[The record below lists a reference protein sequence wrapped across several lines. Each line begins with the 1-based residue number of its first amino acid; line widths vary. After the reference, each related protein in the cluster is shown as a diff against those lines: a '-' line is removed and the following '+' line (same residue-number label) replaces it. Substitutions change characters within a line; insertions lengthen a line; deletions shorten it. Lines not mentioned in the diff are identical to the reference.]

1 MADLKVETDITT
13 TSISA
18 SPIDLKLLYY
28 KKKCDMITVITT

>member
-13 TSISA
+13 SISV

-28 KKKCDMITVITT
+28 SKKSVKM